1 MKTMKEIRQLVIY
14 LSIFVLF
21 SENAKAQQHH
31 WEIYSGVLISEIG
44 EVPKSTLVTNYPPL
58 PTFNFGFSYLVAEDR
73 NYSFKAG
80 ISYLSYGKYINKDRF
95 IDLDTT
101 LVLPD
106 GTSIEFPATITSY
119 SKNYFIEVPLTTEYK
134 WQKGRFTPFI
144 RLDIVPQIYVSRK
157 YVQESDR
164 TSFNFTNN
172 EKLSN
177 IRNYNLALGTG
188 LGTYYKIKEKISL
201 VVNIFTRVQTLSN
214 EGFRSKYYI
223 YGVGTNLGFAFDIH

>member
-1 MKTMKEIRQLVIY
+1 MKEIRHLVIFI
-14 LSIFVLF
+14 SILVLF
-21 SENAKAQQHH
+21 SENATAQQHQ
-31 WEIYSGVLISEIG
+31 WEVYSGVLISDLSY
-44 EVPKSTLVTNYPPL
+44 VPKTSINQKYPPL
-58 PTFNFGFSYLVAEDR
+58 PTYNFGLSYLINDDR
-73 NYSFKAG
+73 NYSFRAG
-80 ISYLSYGKYINKDRF
+80 VSYMSYGKYINKDRF

-106 GTSIEFPATITSY
+106 GTSIEFPATITTY
-119 SKNYFIEVPLTTEYK
+119 SKNYFIKLPLTTEYK

-164 TSFNFTNN
+164 TSFNFSSN

-188 LGTYYKIKEKISL
+188 LGSYYKLNEKISL
-201 VVNIFTRVQTLSN
+201 VANIFTRVQTLSN
-214 EGFRSKYYI
+214 EGFSSKYYI
-223 YGVGTNLGFAFDIH
+223 YALGTNLGIAFDIN